1 MMSCRSALAFALL
14 LVAAG
19 GPQAQPATGA
29 GAKPRIGLALSGGG
43 ARGAAHIGVLQVLEE
58 LRVPVHCIA
67 GTSMGAVI
75 GGAYAAGTPP
85 EAMTR
90 LIAETDWNDVFNDYP
105 PRGELSVRRKAED
118 YKGLFAPE
126 FGLRD
131 GALLVPKGVV
141 AGVTIES
148 FLRRLAAPSV
158 AVEDFSRLPIPYAA
172 VAADIATG
180 EEVVLSHGSLARAM
194 RASMAIPGA
203 VSPIEIGGRM
213 LVDGGI
219 ANNLPI
225 DVVRAGCADVVIA
238 VNISTPPMKRSEITS
253 AVSVVSQLVNLL
265 GKQRVDQQLAQL
277 GPRDVLVEPDLG
289 TISAASFERQLEA
302 VAIGAQAARAAA
314 AALQRY
320 SMPPEDYAA
329 WRRTQAAASAQVQ
342 APVDSIRFEG
352 LARTHPEVLQELMQ
366 TRPGEPLDDRRL
378 AADVRRIY
386 GRGDFEAVDYRI
398 DQSPAGRALLIPVRE
413 KSTGP
418 NYVRFGIGLASDFRD
433 ENRFNLLVSYRRTW
447 INSYGGEWLTE
458 AQVGQ
463 TTALF
468 TEFYQP
474 LEPAGRWFAAPYAR
488 VGRTNMG
495 VYYGDD
501 RVAEYA
507 AKEGRIGF
515 DVGRVL
521 GTWGEL
527 RAGLL
532 TRQVDADVSTGL
544 PTHPEVSDRTTGV
557 RLQLYGDT
565 LDSAWFPRSGQRLLA
580 NLFASTS
587 TSDGVDAYRRLD
599 ASWTGAASAGAHTVA
614 LTASGG
620 SGLGSRLPVY
630 EGFTL
635 GGPFRLSGYP
645 VGRFAGEQYG
655 LLSARYYNEQVRLPS
670 ILGAGAYLGAS
681 LEAGR
686 MARQFSGEPDTGTV
700 WSGSVF
706 VSAVTFIGPVYLG
719 VGFARG
725 GRSNL
730 YLVVGA
736 P

>member
-1 MMSCRSALAFALL
+1 MMSCRTALATACLL
-14 LVAAG
+14 AAAAG
-19 GPQAQPATGA
+19 LHAQPAGNA
-29 GAKPRIGLALSGGG
+29 PRIGLALSGGG

-75 GGAYAAGTPP
+75 GGAYAAGNRP
-85 EAMTR
+85 EAMID

-118 YKGLFAPE
+118 YRGLFAPE

-131 GALLVPKGVV
+131 GALQVPKGVV
-141 AGVTIES
+141 AGVAIES

-158 AVEDFSRLPIPYAA
+158 AVDDFSRLPIPYAA

-180 EEVVLSHGSLARAM
+180 EEVVLTRGSLARAM

-203 VSPIEIGGRM
+203 VSPIEIDGRM

-225 DVVRAGCADVVIA
+225 DVVRSACADVVIA

-253 AVSVVSQLVNLL
+253 AVSIVGQLVNLL

-289 TISAASFERQLEA
+289 AITAASFERQLEA
-302 VAIGAQAARAAA
+302 AALGAQAARAAGE
-314 AALQRY
+314 ALARY
-320 SMPPEDYAA
+320 SLPPADYAA
-329 WRRTQAAASAQVQ
+329 WRRTQAATAQAQ

-352 LARTHPEVLQELMQ
+352 LERSHPDVLRELMQ
-366 TRPGEPLDDRRL
+366 TRPGEALDDQRL

-418 NYVRFGIGLASDFRD
+418 DYVRFGIGLAADFRD

-447 INSYGGEWLTE
+447 LNRWGGEWLTE

-463 TTALF
+463 TTSLF

-474 LEPAGRWFAAPYAR
+474 LQPAGRWFAAPYAR
-488 VGRTNMG
+488 VARTNLG
-495 VYYGDD
+495 VYYGDA
-501 RVAEYA
+501 RVAEYTA
-507 AKEGRIGF
+507 REGR
-515 DVGRVL
+515 VGLDAGHVL

-527 RAGLL
+527 RAGVL
-532 TRQVDADVSTGL
+532 TRQVEVDVSTGL

-565 LDSAWFPRSGQRLLA
+565 LDSPWFPRSGQRVLA
-580 NLFASTS
+580 HLFASTS
-587 TSDGVDAYRRLD
+587 TSGGVDAYRRLD
-599 ASWTGAASAGAHTVA
+599 ASWTGALSRRAHTIA

-620 SGLGSRLPVY
+620 GGLGTRLPVY

-645 VGRFAGEQYG
+645 AGRFAGEHYG
-655 LLSARYYNEQVRLPS
+655 LLSARYYNEQMRLPS
-670 ILGAGAYLGAS
+670 ILGSGAYLGAS

-686 MARQFSGEPDTGTV
+686 MSRQFSGEPDTGTV

-706 VSAVTFIGPVYLG
+706 LSAVTFIGPVFLG

-725 GRSNL
+725 GRGSL